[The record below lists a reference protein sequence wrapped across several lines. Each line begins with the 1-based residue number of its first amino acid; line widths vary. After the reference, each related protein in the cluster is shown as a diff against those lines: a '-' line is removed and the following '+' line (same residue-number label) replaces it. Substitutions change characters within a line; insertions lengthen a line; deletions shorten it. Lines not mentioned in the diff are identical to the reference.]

1 MIEAAERHTSGAAV
15 VGVSMG
21 ATCGVRD
28 HATLLAAALGELDV
42 SCELHWLSR
51 EQSSLRG
58 ARSEFRAWTE
68 KLTAEL
74 EQQRPRAI
82 LLHYSV
88 FSYSYRGLPL
98 FVEPVLSTLRRT
110 GVPVVTVLHEFAYPW
125 TMGGLTGVGWALSQR
140 AVLVDVVGSSR
151 ALVVTAPSRIDW
163 LASRRWLPRR
173 PPALAPVFSNLPS
186 ASHLPPR
193 REPARRRIGLFG
205 YAYEGA
211 ARGLVL
217 DTMALLSKQGLDFGL
232 VLLGAPG
239 PGSPAA
245 DAWRGD
251 ARQRG
256 VEDALAFSGVLPPHE
271 LADALAACDVLL
283 HPEPDGPT
291 SRKGTLA
298 ASLASG
304 APVVALDGPRRW
316 DELLSAEA
324 AAVVA
329 PSPASMAE
337 AVARLLADEPMRLAL
352 GRRGAEFARDAMG
365 VDRSAR
371 VVAQVLDELDGRLP
385 VAAGGV
391 RLREAIGR

>member
-1 MIEAAERHTSGAAV
+1 
-15 VGVSMG
+15 
-21 ATCGVRD
+21 
-28 HATLLAAALGELDV
+28 
-42 SCELHWLSR
+42 
-51 EQSSLRG
+51 
-58 ARSEFRAWTE
+58 
-68 KLTAEL
+68 
-74 EQQRPRAI
+74 
-82 LLHYSV
+82 
-88 FSYSYRGLPL
+88 
-98 FVEPVLSTLRRT
+98 
-110 GVPVVTVLHEFAYPW
+110 
-125 TMGGLTGVGWALSQR
+125 
-140 AVLVDVVGSSR
+140 
-151 ALVVTAPSRIDW
+151 
-163 LASRRWLPRR
+163 
-173 PPALAPVFSNLPS
+173 
-186 ASHLPPR
+186 
-193 REPARRRIGLFG
+193 
-205 YAYEGA
+205 
-211 ARGLVL
+211 
-217 DTMALLSKQGLDFGL
+217 
-232 VLLGAPG
+232 
-239 PGSPAA
+239 
-245 DAWRGD
+245 
-251 ARQRG
+251 

-371 VVAQVLDELDGRLP
+371 VVAQLLDELDGRLP